1 MNRDKGLQ
9 LYNIK
14 ELLNNKYV
22 IPIYQRNFAWS
33 EGEIRQLILDI
44 ADASENTD
52 NYYIGTLITYDRGN
66 NLFEIIDGQQRL
78 TTLSILLS
86 LIKNKYKDEYKKYI
100 SKSYSLNLTFDSRKN
115 STYTLKALYDKD
127 ENDIEKYISENQ
139 NSITEGYI
147 ICKKVLTEI
156 LKEKFRNNEAKF
168 FEYLFN
174 NVKILQVLVLEDTDL
189 NHYFEIM
196 NSRGEQLEM
205 HEILKARLLDK
216 LENEND
222 KFIFNLI
229 WEACSNME
237 RYIQFGF
244 ESKLRN
250 DIFKSDWN
258 SLINE
263 DEIYIKERIKRFIG
277 KSSQIPPIYSAIKI
291 KGKKAYEYARNGENV
306 SLKPREIEIFNIDD
320 IDVNLRK
327 RQVSFVVSC
336 TKGTYIR
343 SVVHDIGIKLGCGAT
358 MIELKRLK
366 TGDFDIN
373 DSIDLYE
380 FLNLEYLDMLDKIVS
395 IEELYKDSK
404 KINLKDK
411 DYDKFLNGIAIKTD
425 VPNGI
430 VRVYENLRYK
440 GLGKVNDNLL
450 KRFIIE

>member
-1 MNRDKGLQ
+1 MVPQIKNGILNIDKPQGITSHDVVDIVRKIFPG
-9 LYNIK
+9 IK
-14 ELLNNKYV
+14 VGHTGTLDPIATGVLPICIGKATKLSDELL
-22 IPIYQRNFAWS
+22 
-33 EGEIRQLILDI
+33 
-44 ADASENTD
+44 SENKVYKVKMLLGVETD
-52 NYYIGTLITYDRGN
+52 TYD
-66 NLFEIIDGQQRL
+66 
-78 TTLSILLS
+78 
-86 LIKNKYKDEYKKYI
+86 
-100 SKSYSLNLTFDSRKN
+100 
-115 STYTLKALYDKD
+115 
-127 ENDIEKYISENQ
+127 
-139 NSITEGYI
+139 ITGKI
-147 ICKKVLTEI
+147 V
-156 LKEKFRNNEAKF
+156 FA
-168 FEYLFN
+168 
-174 NVKILQVLVLEDTDL
+174 NVVTQ
-189 NHYFEIM
+189 
-196 NSRGEQLEM
+196 
-205 HEILKARLLDK
+205 
-216 LENEND
+216 
-222 KFIFNLI
+222 
-229 WEACSNME
+229 
-237 RYIQFGF
+237 
-244 ESKLRN
+244 
-250 DIFKSDWN
+250 
-258 SLINE
+258 

-343 SVVHDIGIKLGCGAT
+343 SLVHDIGIKLGCGAT

-380 FLNLEYLDMLDKIVS
+380 FLNLEYLDRLDKLVS

>member
-1 MNRDKGLQ
+1 MVPQIKNGILNIDKPQGITSHDVVDIVRKIFPG
-9 LYNIK
+9 IK
-14 ELLNNKYV
+14 VGHTGTLDPIATGVLPICIGKATKLSDELL
-22 IPIYQRNFAWS
+22 
-33 EGEIRQLILDI
+33 
-44 ADASENTD
+44 SENKVYKVKMLLGVETD
-52 NYYIGTLITYDRGN
+52 TYDISGKIVFAN
-66 NLFEIIDGQQRL
+66 
-78 TTLSILLS
+78 TL
-86 LIKNKYKDEYKKYI
+86 
-100 SKSYSLNLTFDSRKN
+100 
-115 STYTLKALYDKD
+115 
-127 ENDIEKYISENQ
+127 
-139 NSITEGYI
+139 
-147 ICKKVLTEI
+147 
-156 LKEKFRNNEAKF
+156 
-168 FEYLFN
+168 
-174 NVKILQVLVLEDTDL
+174 
-189 NHYFEIM
+189 
-196 NSRGEQLEM
+196 
-205 HEILKARLLDK
+205 
-216 LENEND
+216 
-222 KFIFNLI
+222 
-229 WEACSNME
+229 
-237 RYIQFGF
+237 
-244 ESKLRN
+244 
-250 DIFKSDWN
+250 
-258 SLINE
+258 NE

-343 SVVHDIGIKLGCGAT
+343 SLVHDIGIKLGCGAT

-404 KINLKDK
+404 KINLRDK

-450 KRFIIE
+450 KSFIIE

>member
-1 MNRDKGLQ
+1 MVPQIKNGILNIDKPQGITSHDVVDIVRKIFPG
-9 LYNIK
+9 IK
-14 ELLNNKYV
+14 VGHTGTLDPIATGVLPICIGKATKLSDELL
-22 IPIYQRNFAWS
+22 
-33 EGEIRQLILDI
+33 
-44 ADASENTD
+44 SENKVYKVKMLLGVETD
-52 NYYIGTLITYDRGN
+52 TYDITGKIVFAN
-66 NLFEIIDGQQRL
+66 
-78 TTLSILLS
+78 TL
-86 LIKNKYKDEYKKYI
+86 
-100 SKSYSLNLTFDSRKN
+100 
-115 STYTLKALYDKD
+115 
-127 ENDIEKYISENQ
+127 
-139 NSITEGYI
+139 
-147 ICKKVLTEI
+147 
-156 LKEKFRNNEAKF
+156 
-168 FEYLFN
+168 
-174 NVKILQVLVLEDTDL
+174 
-189 NHYFEIM
+189 
-196 NSRGEQLEM
+196 
-205 HEILKARLLDK
+205 
-216 LENEND
+216 
-222 KFIFNLI
+222 
-229 WEACSNME
+229 
-237 RYIQFGF
+237 
-244 ESKLRN
+244 
-250 DIFKSDWN
+250 
-258 SLINE
+258 NE

-343 SVVHDIGIKLGCGAT
+343 SLVHDIGIKLGCGAT

-440 GLGKVNDNLL
+440 GLGKVNENLL

>member
-1 MNRDKGLQ
+1 MVPQIKNGILNIDKPQGITSHDVVDIVRKIFPG
-9 LYNIK
+9 IK
-14 ELLNNKYV
+14 VGHTGTLDPIATGVLPICIGKATKLSDELL
-22 IPIYQRNFAWS
+22 
-33 EGEIRQLILDI
+33 
-44 ADASENTD
+44 SENKVYKVKMLLGVETD
-52 NYYIGTLITYDRGN
+52 TYDITWKIVFAN
-66 NLFEIIDGQQRL
+66 
-78 TTLSILLS
+78 TL
-86 LIKNKYKDEYKKYI
+86 
-100 SKSYSLNLTFDSRKN
+100 
-115 STYTLKALYDKD
+115 
-127 ENDIEKYISENQ
+127 
-139 NSITEGYI
+139 
-147 ICKKVLTEI
+147 
-156 LKEKFRNNEAKF
+156 
-168 FEYLFN
+168 
-174 NVKILQVLVLEDTDL
+174 
-189 NHYFEIM
+189 
-196 NSRGEQLEM
+196 
-205 HEILKARLLDK
+205 
-216 LENEND
+216 
-222 KFIFNLI
+222 
-229 WEACSNME
+229 
-237 RYIQFGF
+237 
-244 ESKLRN
+244 
-250 DIFKSDWN
+250 
-258 SLINE
+258 NE

-343 SVVHDIGIKLGCGAT
+343 SLVHDIGIKLGCGAT

>member
-1 MNRDKGLQ
+1 MVPQIKNGVLNIDKPQGITSHDVVDIVRKIFPG
-9 LYNIK
+9 IK
-14 ELLNNKYV
+14 VGHTGTLDPIATGVLPICIGKATKLSEELL
-22 IPIYQRNFAWS
+22 
-33 EGEIRQLILDI
+33 
-44 ADASENTD
+44 SENKVYKVKMLLGVETD
-52 NYYIGTLITYDRGN
+52 TYDITGKIVFAN
-66 NLFEIIDGQQRL
+66 
-78 TTLSILLS
+78 TL
-86 LIKNKYKDEYKKYI
+86 
-100 SKSYSLNLTFDSRKN
+100 
-115 STYTLKALYDKD
+115 
-127 ENDIEKYISENQ
+127 
-139 NSITEGYI
+139 
-147 ICKKVLTEI
+147 
-156 LKEKFRNNEAKF
+156 
-168 FEYLFN
+168 
-174 NVKILQVLVLEDTDL
+174 
-189 NHYFEIM
+189 
-196 NSRGEQLEM
+196 
-205 HEILKARLLDK
+205 
-216 LENEND
+216 
-222 KFIFNLI
+222 
-229 WEACSNME
+229 
-237 RYIQFGF
+237 
-244 ESKLRN
+244 
-250 DIFKSDWN
+250 
-258 SLINE
+258 NE

-343 SVVHDIGIKLGCGAT
+343 SLVHDIGIKLGCGAT

-404 KINLKDK
+404 KVNLNDK

>member
-1 MNRDKGLQ
+1 MVPQIKNGVLNIDKPQGITSHDVVDIVRKIFPG
-9 LYNIK
+9 IK
-14 ELLNNKYV
+14 VGHTGTLDPIATGVLPICIGKATKLSDELL
-22 IPIYQRNFAWS
+22 
-33 EGEIRQLILDI
+33 
-44 ADASENTD
+44 SENKVYKVKMLLGVETD
-52 NYYIGTLITYDRGN
+52 TYDITGKIVFAN
-66 NLFEIIDGQQRL
+66 
-78 TTLSILLS
+78 TL
-86 LIKNKYKDEYKKYI
+86 
-100 SKSYSLNLTFDSRKN
+100 
-115 STYTLKALYDKD
+115 
-127 ENDIEKYISENQ
+127 
-139 NSITEGYI
+139 
-147 ICKKVLTEI
+147 
-156 LKEKFRNNEAKF
+156 
-168 FEYLFN
+168 
-174 NVKILQVLVLEDTDL
+174 
-189 NHYFEIM
+189 
-196 NSRGEQLEM
+196 
-205 HEILKARLLDK
+205 
-216 LENEND
+216 
-222 KFIFNLI
+222 
-229 WEACSNME
+229 
-237 RYIQFGF
+237 
-244 ESKLRN
+244 
-250 DIFKSDWN
+250 
-258 SLINE
+258 NE

-343 SVVHDIGIKLGCGAT
+343 SLVHDIGIKLGCGAT

-404 KINLKDK
+404 KINLKDE

>member
-1 MNRDKGLQ
+1 MVPQIKNGVLNIDKPQGITSHDVVDIVRKIFPG
-9 LYNIK
+9 IK
-14 ELLNNKYV
+14 VGHTGTLDPIATGVLPICIGKATKLSDELL
-22 IPIYQRNFAWS
+22 
-33 EGEIRQLILDI
+33 
-44 ADASENTD
+44 SENKVYKVKMLLGVETD
-52 NYYIGTLITYDRGN
+52 TYDITGKIVFAN
-66 NLFEIIDGQQRL
+66 
-78 TTLSILLS
+78 TL
-86 LIKNKYKDEYKKYI
+86 
-100 SKSYSLNLTFDSRKN
+100 
-115 STYTLKALYDKD
+115 
-127 ENDIEKYISENQ
+127 
-139 NSITEGYI
+139 
-147 ICKKVLTEI
+147 
-156 LKEKFRNNEAKF
+156 
-168 FEYLFN
+168 
-174 NVKILQVLVLEDTDL
+174 
-189 NHYFEIM
+189 
-196 NSRGEQLEM
+196 
-205 HEILKARLLDK
+205 
-216 LENEND
+216 
-222 KFIFNLI
+222 
-229 WEACSNME
+229 
-237 RYIQFGF
+237 
-244 ESKLRN
+244 
-250 DIFKSDWN
+250 
-258 SLINE
+258 NE

-277 KSSQIPPIYSAIKI
+277 ISSQIPPIYSAIKI

-343 SVVHDIGIKLGCGAT
+343 SLVHDIGIKLGCGAT